1 MHTSSSGG
9 FNKFE
14 GPVMC
19 YKSRSHKFLYIY
31 ICVCARA
38 RARAVIPKVYI
49 EFKMQF
55 AQNNNK
61 KIE

>member
-14 GPVMC
+14 GHVMC

-31 ICVCARA
+31 MCVCAHA
-38 RARAVIPKVYI
+38 CAVIPKVYI
-49 EFKMQF
+49 EFKM
-55 AQNNNK
+55 
-61 KIE
+61 

>member
-14 GPVMC
+14 GHVMC

-31 ICVCARA
+31 MCVCAH
-38 RARAVIPKVYI
+38 ARAVIPKVYI
-49 EFKMQF
+49 EFKM
-55 AQNNNK
+55 
-61 KIE
+61 

>member
-14 GPVMC
+14 GHVMC

-31 ICVCARA
+31 IYMCVCAH
-38 RARAVIPKVYI
+38 ARAVIPKVYI
-49 EFKMQF
+49 EFKM
-55 AQNNNK
+55 
-61 KIE
+61 